1 MCTCPGASRR
11 HTQPCAVHLLPAR
24 APAIM
29 AGSVVRKQF
38 PREVRMRK
46 LTFLL
51 FVCFLAIL
59 VLAQTP
65 GNRLPQVP
73 PDDSLQRPAQS
84 AYGHAGSMWRLAE
97 VRVVPLD
104 VAAANRKELA
114 SLRARVELAK
124 LEYAK
129 LNPSDPAVREQLGR
143 QIDLMDALLL
153 WADRQS
159 SDTGKSPTALEVQ
172 QHLNNIEGKVQCEA
186 CHSGI
191 VGEVRQP
198 RGSASGEE

>member
-1 MCTCPGASRR
+1 
-11 HTQPCAVHLLPAR
+11 
-24 APAIM
+24 
-29 AGSVVRKQF
+29 
-38 PREVRMRK
+38 MRK
-46 LTFLL
+46 LTVLL
-51 FVCFLAIL
+51 FVSFLAIL

-65 GNRLPQVP
+65 GNRLPQGP
-73 PDDSLQRPAQS
+73 PDESPQRPAQS

-104 VAAANRKELA
+104 LAAANRKELA

-143 QIDLMDALLL
+143 QIEVMDALLL

-191 VGEVRQP
+191 VGRMQDPLQP
-198 RGSASGEE
+198 PAGAGRE